1 MDLSLDD
8 TQQLVRNSARDFLAE
23 SVDRQY
29 VRDMEDDERGY
40 SDEFWKSVAELG
52 WTGMIVPEQHGG
64 AGMSLIELSLVLE
77 EMGAAAAP
85 GPFFSTAVVGAHAIS
100 THGNDDQKNKYLPG
114 LVKGELITSL
124 AMLEGSAS
132 WAPGGIRLSAQRS
145 EDGWR
150 LNGEKVFVADAGAA
164 DLFIVAA
171 RTDENGP
178 PEESIT
184 LFLVD
189 SSAIGAIKM
198 ERLESVADDR
208 YYVVGFKD
216 VIVPP
221 DGVLGEVDGGWPL
234 LKQTLDLAAVAK
246 CAEMVGGSR
255 KAVDM
260 MLEYVKER
268 VQFGRPIG
276 TFQAV
281 QHRAAEMA
289 TDLEIARQFTYRAA
303 WALSEGKGDGA
314 EVATAKAFLSEKFSE
329 ICSSAHQLHGAIGFT
344 REHDLHIY
352 SRRAASAKVA
362 FGDARHHREVLAGLM
377 GL

>member
-8 TQQLVRNSARDFLAE
+8 TQQLIRSSARDFLAE
-23 SVDRQY
+23 SVDRLY

-40 SDEFWKSVAELG
+40 TDEFWKSVAELG

-100 THGNDDQKNKYLPG
+100 THGNDNQKSKYLPR
-114 LVKGELITSL
+114 LVSGKLITSL
-124 AMLEGSAS
+124 AMLEGGAS
-132 WAPGGIRLSAQRS
+132 WEAGGIRMSAERS

-150 LNGEKVFVADAGAA
+150 LNGEKVFVADAAAA

-171 RTDENGP
+171 RTGENGA

-184 LFLVD
+184 LFMVEA
-189 SSAIGAIKM
+189 STIGNMKM

-208 YYVVGFKD
+208 YYVVDFQG
-216 VIVPP
+216 VMAPP

-246 CAEMVGGSR
+246 CAEMLGGSR

-260 MLEYVKER
+260 TLEYVKER

-303 WALSEGKGDGA
+303 WALSEGKGDGT
-314 EVATAKAFLSEKFSE
+314 EVATAKAFLSDKFPE
-329 ICSSAHQLHGAIGFT
+329 ICSGAHQLHGAIGYT
-344 REHDLHIY
+344 REHDLQIF

-362 FGDARHHREVLAGLM
+362 FGDARHHREVLAELM

>member
-8 TQQLVRNSARDFLAE
+8 TQQLVRRSARDFLAE
-23 SVDRQY
+23 SVDRLY
-29 VRDMEDDERGY
+29 VREMEDDQRGY
-40 SDEFWKSVAELG
+40 TDEFWKSVAELG
-52 WTGMIVPEQHGG
+52 WTGMIVTEQHGG

-77 EMGAAAAP
+77 EMGAAATP

-100 THGNDDQKNKYLPG
+100 THGNDDQKSKYLPR
-114 LVKGELITSL
+114 LVSGELITSL
-124 AMLEGSAS
+124 ALLEGGAS
-132 WAPGGIRLSAQRS
+132 WEAGGIRMSAERS

-150 LNGEKVFVADAGAA
+150 LNGEKVFVADAAAA

-171 RTDENGP
+171 RTSENGA
-178 PEESIT
+178 PEESIS
-184 LFLVD
+184 LFLVEA
-189 SSAIGAIKM
+189 STLGNMKM
-198 ERLESVADDR
+198 ERLESVGDDR
-208 YYVVGFKD
+208 YYVVDFQD
-216 VIVPP
+216 VVVPP

-246 CAEMVGGSR
+246 CAEMLGGSR

-260 MLEYVKER
+260 TLDYVKDR

-303 WALSEGKGDGA
+303 WALSEGKGDGT
-314 EVATAKAFLSEKFSE
+314 EVATAKAFLSDKFSE
-329 ICSSAHQLHGAIGFT
+329 ICSSAHQLHGAIGYT
-344 REHDLHIY
+344 REHDLQIF

-362 FGDARHHREVLAGLM
+362 FGDARHHREVLAELM